1 MPAAPPELR
10 AHDRRLLQGLRSL
23 DDASLDRARAHL
35 AAGLPMRRADLG
47 WKGAGPAR
55 EGCVV
60 GVAMSRRRFWAR
72 PLKAPGL
79 LLLAAI
85 FDAWAYEEALR
96 VGDEGA
102 ARSRRLGPLVH
113 TRLAELLDL
122 EWHRRCG
129 CPGPPISAPSTGET
143 GAVKIV
149 TWCVLETG
157 ISQRV

>member
-1 MPAAPPELR
+1 MPAAPPVLR
-10 AHDRRLLQGLRSL
+10 AHDRHLLQGLRAL

-35 AAGLPMRRADLG
+35 AAGLPIRRADLG
-47 WKGAGPAR
+47 WKGPGPAR
-55 EGCVV
+55 EGCLV
-60 GVAMSRRRFWAR
+60 GVAMSRRRFWAH
-72 PLKAPGL
+72 PLMAPGL

-85 FDAWAYEEALR
+85 FDAWAYEEAMRL
-96 VGDEGA
+96 GDQGA

-129 CPGPPISAPSTGET
+129 WPEPPIPAPSTGET

-149 TWCVLETG
+149 V
-157 ISQRV
+157 